1 MSAKKPEIS
10 IVLPTFHEEKY
21 LPVCLSSIASCDFP
35 KKDLEIIIVDS
46 CSSDKTREIAKSFGA
61 KVLLLRKRGIVLAR
75 QKGTLAASGKIIIS
89 ADADCVYPSDWLKR
103 MVSHFSDSKVV
114 GVAGWYKW
122 RTESIP
128 LKITASI
135 IKSLLILGYFLF
147 GRAFNM
153 TAQNFA
159 FRKEAFLKI
168 GGYNLKIPFVGDEL
182 DFLFRLEKHGKVV
195 FDPKILTCSSTRFFA
210 GKGSLSTIFFKEL
223 LFKVVP
229 NYFSMLLLGKILVNP
244 ETYHTERGESSPT
257 IFPAIQ
263 NLSLQRT
270 KLASLLVKKL
280 SRTLNE
286 KT

>member
-1 MSAKKPEIS
+1 MPAKKPKIS

-21 LPVCLSSIASCDFP
+21 LPACLSSIASCDFP
-35 KKDLEIIIVDS
+35 KKDLEIIIINS
-46 CSSDKTREIAKSFGA
+46 CSSDKTREIAKNFGA
-61 KVLLLRKRGIVLAR
+61 KVLLLRERGIVLAR

-103 MVSHFSDSKVV
+103 IMSHFSNPKVV

-128 LKITASI
+128 LKITAAV
-135 IKSLLILGYFLF
+135 IKFFLILGYFLF

-159 FRKEAFLKI
+159 FRKEAFLAI

-182 DFLFRLEKHGKVV
+182 DFLFRLERHGKVV
-195 FDPKILTCSSTRFFA
+195 FDPKILIRSSTRFFVD
-210 GKGSLSTIFFKEL
+210 KGSLFTIFFKEL

-244 ETYHTERGESSPT
+244 KTYHAEREELSPT

-263 NLSLQRT
+263 NLNLQRG
-270 KLASLLVKKL
+270 KSASLLVKKL

-286 KT
+286 KA